1 MTAGKI
7 WTADELLAM
16 SPNERFATVQAGFVT
31 ELDDVPEHLLERA
44 RADIRAHIARS
55 ETDRPAPQ

>member
-1 MTAGKI
+1 MTIGKI

-31 ELDDVPEHLLERA
+31 ELDDVPEYLVERA